1 MNLHHITRSTINAV
15 TKDQPLTLYRAT
27 GKFTR
32 SDDLETVPEV
42 LEGVEVRGQVQSLSA
57 DAILQ
62 SEKITDGT
70 VVRRCYLYADKA
82 KDARPWALWRPLGR
96 AGDYLTDADGAQWYV
111 DAVLEDFSA
120 EGWVSLQIILQQSPV
135 TFSIKASDGDS

>member
-42 LEGVEVRGQVQSLSA
+42 FEGVEVRGQVQSLSA

-70 VVRRCYLYADKA
+70 VVRRCYLCADKA

>member
-57 DAILQ
+57 DAMMQ

-135 TFSIKASDGDS
+135 IFSIKASDGDS